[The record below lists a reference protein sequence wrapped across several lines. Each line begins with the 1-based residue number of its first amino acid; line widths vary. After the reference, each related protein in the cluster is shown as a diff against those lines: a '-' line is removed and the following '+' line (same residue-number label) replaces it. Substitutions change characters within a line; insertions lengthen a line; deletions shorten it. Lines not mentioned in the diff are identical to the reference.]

1 MDEKAF
7 LCDNQV
13 KEQQS
18 EENESNLFSQNP
30 QSWQKLKKK
39 RKMYLLFWLY
49 CMSKWFELPISLNE
63 EKWRKMGVP
72 CECARICWR
81 GRTEEQ
87 RHYIITH

>member
-1 MDEKAF
+1 MRK
-7 LCDNQV
+7 LSCVITKSRNSKV
-13 KEQQS
+13 KKM
-18 EENESNLFSQNP
+18 NLTCSVKIHKVGKN
-30 QSWQKLKKK
+30 LKKK

-81 GRTEEQ
+81 GRAEEQ